1 MCQSEYQRGI
11 KLDSSLQV
19 LTAERINVIAA
30 DVQTLQVQQ
39 VAERCDSSQ
48 AGRRNKALETSS
60 VVIQAGEKISAPVRG
75 N

>member
-11 KLDSSLQV
+11 KLDSSPQV
-19 LTAERINVIAA
+19 LTAERVNVIAA

-48 AGRRNKALETSS
+48 AGRRNKAYDLSTF
-60 VVIQAGEKISAPVRG
+60 VIHVGEKISAPVRG